1 MSGELSVVSCF
12 RGATGSVAPGRAS
25 GSPHTNNQAPS
36 AAFTACGADLGGIVP
51 DAHDA
56 FEAYGAHTDP
66 DDDAGDEASQLCL
79 ASPDERL
86 LNPAGLIIGIAQVDL
101 GLVAAGAALGFEAHR
116 DDAAQLAMEKAQVL
130 RGGG

>member
-1 MSGELSVVSCF
+1 LFSWSDRLG
-12 RGATGSVAPGRAS
+12 RPRAS
-25 GSPHTNNQAPS
+25 QRLAPQQAPRTENPS
-36 AAFTACGADLGGIVP
+36 TAFTACGADLGGIVP
-51 DAHDA
+51 GAHDA

-86 LNPAGLIIGIAQVDL
+86 LNPAGFIIGITQVDL